1 VLHSSAHDI
10 RRAAEDNAHA
20 FKTPIAVIRQSLE
33 PLKRGMTADNRR
45 ASRALGLIES
55 SLDKLDGLVSSAWRL
70 DAATADVIDTTRAD
84 FDLSSLLA
92 RIIRTHAEPAAQRH
106 ITLLG
111 TLAPH
116 VVVHANEEMVET
128 VVENVLNNAV
138 SFSPDGE
145 SIGIRLEPRGGF
157 AELLIGDSGPGVPS
171 EDLTRIFD
179 RYFSQRPADG
189 EQHDDQGTHFGIGL
203 WIARRNVEAL
213 GGSIQAENRRPN
225 GLLIRINL
233 PLSAVAR
240 QTAGA
245 QRAIARLV

>member
-1 VLHSSAHDI
+1 
-10 RRAAEDNAHA
+10 
-20 FKTPIAVIRQSLE
+20 
-33 PLKRGMTADNRR
+33 MTADNRR
-45 ASRALGLIES
+45 VSRALGLIES

-70 DAATADVIDTTRAD
+70 DAATADLIDTTRTD

-92 RIIRTHAEPAAQRH
+92 RIIRTHADPAAQRH

-111 TLAPH
+111 TITPH
-116 VVVHANEEMVET
+116 VVVYANEEMVET

-145 SIGIRLEPRGGF
+145 SIGIRLEVRGGF
-157 AELLIGDSGPGVPS
+157 AELVIGDSGPGVPP

-179 RYFSQRPADG
+179 RYYSHRPANA
-189 EQHDDQGTHFGIGL
+189 ELHDDQSTHFGIGL

-213 GGSIQAENRRPN
+213 GGTIQAENRRPN
-225 GLLIRINL
+225 GLLLRINL
-233 PLSAVAR
+233 LLGSAAR
-240 QTAGA
+240 QAAGA